1 MQFFTALPPQG
12 QLVGTGF
19 LTYAATIA
27 ARQAAQPYTA
37 TVHPSRKEI
46 VFRSYVRLGE
56 AVVADGIVIAK
67 NGALDAARG
76 RRCAP
81 AVEVY
86 SALVISFSGPGISRD
101 RRGAAFS

>member
-1 MQFFTALPPQG
+1 MLPPS
-12 QLVGTGF
+12 
-19 LTYAATIA
+19 
-27 ARQAAQPYTA
+27 QPA
-37 TVHPSRKEI
+37 KQPSRTLQPFIRRGRRRISLACRRSQSLI

-86 SALVISFSGPGISRD
+86 SALVISFSGPGTSRN